1 MNTKLNTFFSD
12 HRNAITSVVV
22 VLVVVIIG
30 AIILDGFNGN
40 TLKQRQYVV
49 DTTRD
54 DVDALMTRRFVL
66 ASDLLPALSGLRMN
80 DSTLAFDI
88 AQAVTTFQTSESEVA
103 AISQAYNQLDEA
115 LRQLQREL
123 VLHPELQE
131 STDGQQV
138 IKSLKAL
145 GECEDEL
152 VAAMAEYEEAVYQLR
167 RRLNS
172 FPMNI
177 SASRRDIVEP
187 PRFSIQQALQT
198 RP

>member
-40 TLKQRQYVV
+40 TLKQRQYMV
-49 DTTRD
+49 DITRD

-66 ASDLLPALSGLRMN
+66 ASELLPALSGLRMN
-80 DSTLAFDI
+80 DSTIAFDI
-88 AQAVTTFQTSESEVA
+88 ALAVTTFQTSEGEVA
-103 AISQAYNQLDEA
+103 AISQTYNQLDEA

-152 VAAMAEYEEAVYQLR
+152 VAAMAEYEEAIYQLR

-187 PRFSIQQALQT
+187 PRFTIQQALQN